1 MYCINDTKKV
11 LAIYVV
17 NYSYNYTTNQLGSP
31 YVTDI
36 IRPGQYFFWQK
47 GNEDYIEFKEPPYSR
62 SSLKSLTLNVITYLD
77 SLPDY
82 VEMSDSIRQLI
93 KRE

>member
-17 NYSYNYTTNQLGSP
+17 YYSYKHTSSFAVSP
-31 YVTDI
+31 HVTGI
-36 IRPGQYFFWQK
+36 IRPGEYFFWLK
-47 GNEDYIEFKEPPYSR
+47 GNDDYIEFKEPPYSKSGL
-62 SSLKSLTLNVITYLD
+62 SSSTLNVVTYLD

-82 VEMSDSIRQLI
+82 VEVPDSIKQLI